1 MKNNL
6 INHSN
11 LLNIRPGN
19 IIIENFIPGKIY
31 RRAIEIE
38 NNSKISIIIN
48 LKSSDKSKLLLSKSF
63 LRLGVKEKQIV
74 ELIIQDKINYQ
85 NAIFPIDPKIVWINI
100 TGDLI
105 ETKYMITLMYIQKQ
119 KKNNQTLSYN
129 NLRIDPL
136 ENEYE
141 MKIPSVYLTNYQ
153 KPLFDPNFM
162 NNRKLII
169 DRTINFYI
177 QRYENNRILSL
188 KNEIKFLMKQNQI
201 LNQKNKILNLNNPK
215 NFKIKSNSLFIL
227 GNKLDDP
234 ENKFKIDN
242 EIEIKSLRNKNS
254 ALQVENNILVERIKD
269 LENLISIN
277 NFETK
282 KYDYLNYKKN
292 EINSKENL
300 ENENDK
306 NEEFNNQDEEEED
319 EEGGEEEEDFTQNE
333 NGNNLINDD
342 NYKNNI
348 NNYDEFFFN

>member
-11 LLNIRPGN
+11 LLNIRPGT
-19 IIIENFIPGKIY
+19 ITIENFIPGKVY

-38 NNSKISIIIN
+38 NNSKVSIIIN
-48 LKSSDKSKLLLSKSF
+48 LKSSDKSKLLLNKTF
-63 LRLGVKEKQIV
+63 LRLGVREKQII

-85 NAIFPIDPKIVWINI
+85 NSIFPLDPKILWINI
-100 TGDLI
+100 TGELI
-105 ETKYMITLMYIQKQ
+105 EAKYLIKLMYIQNQ
-119 KKNNQTLSYN
+119 KKPKQQLSYN
-129 NLRIDPL
+129 NFQMDLI
-136 ENEYE
+136 ENENE
-141 MKIPSVYLTNYQ
+141 IQIPSMYLTNYQ
-153 KPLFDPNFM
+153 KPLFNPNFM

-169 DRTINFYI
+169 DRSCNLYF

-188 KNEIKFLMKQNQI
+188 KNEIKFLMQQNHI
-201 LNQKNKILNLNNPK
+201 LAQKNKILNLNNPK

-254 ALQVENNILVERIKD
+254 ALQLENNILVERIKD

-282 KYDYLNYKKN
+282 KYGYLNYKKN
-292 EINSKENL
+292 EINFKENL
-300 ENENDK
+300 EKENDK
-306 NEEFNNQDEEEED
+306 NEEFNDQDEEEED

-333 NGNNLINDD
+333 NGNNLIIHD